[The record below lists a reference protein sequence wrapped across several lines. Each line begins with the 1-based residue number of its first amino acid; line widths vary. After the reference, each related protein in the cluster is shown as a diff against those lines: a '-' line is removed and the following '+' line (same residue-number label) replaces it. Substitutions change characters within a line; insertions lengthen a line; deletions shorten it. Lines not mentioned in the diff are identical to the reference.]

1 VSTLAD
7 GAIPSRHR
15 ENRLLV
21 LGLTE
26 NWRQFSLLVL
36 VNAFVGA
43 MVGLER
49 TVLPLIAS
57 ADFGIASR
65 SAALSFIVAFGITKA
80 LTNLAA
86 GWLVGRRGRRWTLI
100 AGWLVAVPVPLV
112 ILHAPT
118 WSWIV
123 FANVLL
129 GINQGLAWSATVIMK
144 IDLAGPRRRGL
155 AMGLNEAAGYLAV
168 ALAALASGF
177 IASGWG
183 LRAGPSYLGLV
194 IVLAGLLVSVFLVR
208 DTAGHAR
215 LEETHMAPSSADA
228 GTTTIRSLLARST
241 WSDATLFSVSQAGF
255 VNNLNDGLAWG
266 LFPLL
271 FVSSG
276 LSLQATSVLA
286 AIYPAVWGLSQLWT
300 GGLSDRLGRKRLIVT
315 GMLVQA
321 VALVAMTVWQGFRPW
336 AAALVAL
343 GLGTALVYPTLLA
356 AVGDSYRPSSRAAAV
371 GVYRLW
377 RDLGYAAGALLA
389 GVLADAIGML
399 GTIEVIGA
407 LTAASGLLVAVRLH
421 ERPDPQRNPAAQPP
435 PVTTPP

>member
-1 VSTLAD
+1 
-7 GAIPSRHR
+7 
-15 ENRLLV
+15 
-21 LGLTE
+21 
-26 NWRQFSLLVL
+26 
-36 VNAFVGA
+36 
-43 MVGLER
+43 
-49 TVLPLIAS
+49 
-57 ADFGIASR
+57 
-65 SAALSFIVAFGITKA
+65 
-80 LTNLAA
+80 
-86 GWLVGRRGRRWTLI
+86 
-100 AGWLVAVPVPLV
+100 
-112 ILHAPT
+112 
-118 WSWIV
+118 
-123 FANVLL
+123 
-129 GINQGLAWSATVIMK
+129 
-144 IDLAGPRRRGL
+144 
-155 AMGLNEAAGYLAV
+155 MGLNEAAGYLAV

-215 LEETHMAPSSADA
+215 LEEAHMAPSSADA
-228 GTTTIRSLLARST
+228 GATTIRSLLARSA

-300 GGLSDRLGRKRLIVT
+300 GGLSDWLGRKRLIVT

-321 VALVAMTVWQGFRPW
+321 IALVAMAVWQGFRPW
-336 AAALVAL
+336 AAALVAF

-389 GVLADAIGML
+389 GVLADAIGMP
-399 GTIEVIGA
+399 GAIQVIGV
-407 LTAASGLLVAVRLH
+407 LTAISGIVVAVRL
-421 ERPDPQRNPAAQPP
+421 RDGPDRQPIPAAPLA
-435 PVTTPP
+435 PVRTPPEAAPRAHRAREPDARS